1 MILTEDQTKE
11 LIRLLFVAS
20 MTEADRMNEQG
31 VENAL
36 FFIKKLKEPTPTLEN
51 HGNGKHTH

>member
-1 MILTEDQTKE
+1 MFTEDEKKE

-20 MTEADRMNEQG
+20 MQEADRMNQQG

-36 FFIKKLKEPTPTLEN
+36 FFIKKLKESPPPIEN
-51 HGNGKHTH
+51 GY